1 MIKFDNM
8 LLKLKNIIIFKL
20 TQQLLKLVKKFKK
33 NKNIKK

>member
-8 LLKLKNIIIFKL
+8 LLKLEDIMIFKL
-20 TQQLLKLVKKFKK
+20 KQQLLKLIQKFKK